1 MSEDGSLVSTIVKDV
16 DESTTTG
23 FMYVHPF
30 GDEEVVV
37 RRVVAWRWKVGGGDE
52 GDATVG
58 MVAAG
63 GAVTAA
69 RWWRGWYVVG
79 GHGDGDEVM
88 R

>member
-1 MSEDGSLVSTIVKDV
+1 MSTSTRLVDK
-16 DESTTTG
+16 G
-23 FMYVHPF
+23 FGFQAHPF

-69 RWWRGWYVVG
+69 RWWRGWDVVG